1 MSGQAFLQ
9 FIGFFAAN
17 ITVASLISYIVD
29 SRTNGGPFDIRSE
42 KFDG

>member
-1 MSGQAFLQ
+1 MSGQAILQ

-29 SRTNGGPFDIRSE
+29 SRTTGWPFDDRSG
-42 KFDG
+42 KLGG